1 LNGGGFALARLI
13 QWVKQLAGARPAS
26 TLSRFV
32 QSTVQSSGMRI
43 GTVVGSELRAA
54 SVSAAKA
61 ARRASAGDIA
71 SSSASLD
78 RIAVGSGFSGQTG
91 AV

>member
-1 LNGGGFALARLI
+1 LNGGGSALARLI
-13 QWVKQLAGARPAS
+13 QLIKQLAGQRPAS

-32 QSTVQSSGMRI
+32 QPTVQSSGMRI
-43 GTVVGSELRAA
+43 GTFAGSELRVAR
-54 SVSAAKA
+54 VSAAKA
-61 ARRASAGDIA
+61 AYRTSAGDIA

-78 RIAVGSGFSGQTG
+78 RIAVGSGFSGQTC